1 MKDSLL
7 IVGSVAYDCIETPL
21 DSADFILGGSASYA
35 ALAAS
40 FFSSVKIVGVVGND
54 FKESDISR
62 LAARNIDIS
71 ALTFDTKKPTVYA
84 RGKYHENFSSR
95 ETLDVR
101 LNAFEGYMPKL
112 GESAK
117 KAKYVLLGNISPE
130 IQESVLGDME
140 NPEFVILD
148 TMDLWIQT
156 ANAKLRELIRR
167 TDLLILNDSEAK
179 MLSENRNIIC
189 AGDALLEMGAKSVII
204 KTGEYGAML
213 FHPDGF
219 FVIPAYPVRDL
230 RDPTG
235 AGDSF
240 AGALAGYI
248 AGAGKTD
255 FETIKLGMLA
265 GAATSSLTVESFSC
279 YKLEESGLG
288 EINRRCQ
295 YIEKITS
302 IRR

>member
-1 MKDSLL
+1 
-7 IVGSVAYDCIETPL
+7 
-21 DSADFILGGSASYA
+21 
-35 ALAAS
+35 
-40 FFSSVKIVGVVGND
+40 
-54 FKESDISR
+54 
-62 LAARNIDIS
+62 
-71 ALTFDTKKPTVYA
+71 
-84 RGKYHENFSSR
+84 
-95 ETLDVR
+95 
-101 LNAFEGYMPKL
+101 MPKL

-117 KAKYVLLGNISPE
+117 KAKCVLLGNISPE